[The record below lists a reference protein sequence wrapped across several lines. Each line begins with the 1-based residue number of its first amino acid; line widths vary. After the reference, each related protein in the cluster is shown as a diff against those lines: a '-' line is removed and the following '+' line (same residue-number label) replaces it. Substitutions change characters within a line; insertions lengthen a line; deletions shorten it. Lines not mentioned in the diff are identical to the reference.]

1 VQKQIV
7 DLLREL
13 QRRHQLSYIFIS
25 HDLAVVRALSHQL
38 LVMKQGLV
46 VEQGS
51 ATQIFQQPA
60 HEYTR
65 QLLKAAFL

>member
-1 VQKQIV
+1 
-7 DLLREL
+7 
-13 QRRHQLSYIFIS
+13 
-25 HDLAVVRALSHQL
+25 
-38 LVMKQGLV
+38 MKQGLV